1 MKPYDKI
8 LIRTSLDEGGE
19 VPRTGDLSDSPDVIP
34 YGTTKVE
41 DPVSFFLD
49 NYDDNVNADLK
60 ATEVNYIYIRGKDL
74 VRGVQKGDMY
84 VYYALDAELDMP
96 ASWANNKLKT
106 SSGKNFV
113 SVLGQN
119 KDDILVGAEPFV
131 WTVPNPP
138 TGVTY
143 SLIGIVVPAGTV
155 PDFSGVT
162 DFEAFVADNV
172 NVGWTKVTIKTPP
185 PPPIPKLR
193 WQTTFN
199 YKQGD
204 VARTMTFDI
213 GWNGIPIGTYVS
225 FKAEKEEGPVPPIF
239 LDKTKVVETKA
250 HFSIDSDVPAGY
262 ESNITFYFYCDNAP
276 AAGSTVTLKAYY
288 LTGESPQKPVTVASV
303 TTAN

>member
-8 LIRTSLDEGGE
+8 LIRASLDDSGE
-19 VPRTGDLSDSPDVIP
+19 LPRTGDLFDSPDVIP
-34 YGTTKVE
+34 YGTTKVA

-49 NYDDNVNADLK
+49 NYDENVNTELK
-60 ATEVNYIYIRGKDL
+60 ATEKNYIYIRGKDL

-84 VYYALDAELDMP
+84 VYYALDSELDSP
-96 ASWANNKLKT
+96 NLWSKNTLKT
-106 SSGKNFV
+106 SSGKNFL

-119 KDDILVGAEPFV
+119 KGDILVGAEAFE

-138 TGVTY
+138 DGVKY
-143 SLIGIVVPAGTV
+143 SLVGIVVPSGTI
-155 PDFSGVT
+155 PDFSGIT
-162 DFEAFVADNV
+162 DFEEFVANNN
-172 NVGWTKVTIKTPP
+172 NVGWTKVTIKKPT

-193 WQTTFN
+193 WQTTFY

-225 FKAEKEEGPVPPIF
+225 FKAEKEAGPVPPIF

-262 ESNITFYFYCDNAP
+262 ESNITFYFYCDTAP
-276 AAGSTVTLKAYY
+276 AAGSPITLKAFY
-288 LTGESPQKPVTVASV
+288 LTGDATPKPVVVTSV
-303 TTAN
+303 TTTN